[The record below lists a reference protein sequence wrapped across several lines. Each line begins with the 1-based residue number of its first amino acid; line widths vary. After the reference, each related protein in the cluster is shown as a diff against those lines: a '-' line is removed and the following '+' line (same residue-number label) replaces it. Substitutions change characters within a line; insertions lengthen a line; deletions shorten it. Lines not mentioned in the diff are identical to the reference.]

1 MQLIS
6 LSFKT
11 TNNFDNNLNTLVNLI
26 NQTPS
31 NSIIVAPEICLS
43 GYVYDRLDKAS
54 KISLKAIKILQQ
66 LSTNKIISTTFI
78 IKQDNCFYNTL
89 YIFYKNKI
97 IHTQS
102 KYKLFSLNDEKKY
115 FCAGDEADI
124 KIIDI
129 DGIKIGALIC
139 FELRFIDLWEKLQGV
154 DILLIPAMWGKPRK
168 DNLLTLTKA
177 LAIINQCYVIISNSK
192 NIDMAKGSG
201 IIDPFGNEY
210 RNDTKNILSAIFDK
224 KQIKKMRK
232 YMNIGLL

>member
-78 IKQDNCFYNTL
+78 IKQNNCFYNMQKLLFLTILLFDIHHKVL
-89 YIFYKNKI
+89 YIF
-97 IHTQS
+97 
-102 KYKLFSLNDEKKY
+102 
-115 FCAGDEADI
+115 
-124 KIIDI
+124 
-129 DGIKIGALIC
+129 
-139 FELRFIDLWEKLQGV
+139 
-154 DILLIPAMWGKPRK
+154 
-168 DNLLTLTKA
+168 
-177 LAIINQCYVIISNSK
+177 
-192 NIDMAKGSG
+192 
-201 IIDPFGNEY
+201 
-210 RNDTKNILSAIFDK
+210 
-224 KQIKKMRK
+224 
-232 YMNIGLL
+232 